1 MTHRFTPRAIS
12 LALSAIVTFSMLAGI
27 DALALNEPAASDLLA
42 RAASTFTPT

>member
-27 DALALNEPAASDLLA
+27 DALALNEHAASDLLA
-42 RAASTFTPT
+42 RAAATFTPT